1 MSNQKQQNT
10 ATQRAAHVI
19 ATECEAVRN
28 AQAAYF
34 KARNKMDIACMAS
47 RRDETTEEPYTVLAD
62 ISAKKLKEYER
73 VYDIAYDAALR
84 AYKDAEEKFTNKA

>member
-1 MSNQKQQNT
+1 MSNQKENT

-34 KARNKMDIACMAS
+34 KARNKMDIACMAT

-62 ISAKKLKEYER
+62 ISAAKLKEYER
-73 VYDIAYDAALR
+73 VYDIAYEAALR
-84 AYKDAEEKFTNKA
+84 AYNDAEEKFKEKA